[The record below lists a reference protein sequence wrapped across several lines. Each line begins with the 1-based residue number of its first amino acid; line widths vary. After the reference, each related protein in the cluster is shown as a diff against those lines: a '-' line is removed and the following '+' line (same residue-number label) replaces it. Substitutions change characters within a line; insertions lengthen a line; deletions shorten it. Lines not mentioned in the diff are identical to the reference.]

1 MSKAKPLVFS
11 AVSIA
16 LGLVLS
22 MIKIIHMPLG
32 GSITLCS
39 MLFVCLPGYFYG
51 PIYGFSAAFAYGLL
65 QFLFNGYV
73 VSIPQVICDYFLA
86 FGALGLGCIFRKK
99 RFGLILDYL
108 TGLFGR
114 FFFSFISG
122 VIFYG
127 MYASDYNLSAVVYS
141 LLYNGAYILGE
152 GIITILLLMI
162 PALRNN
168 IERIRES
175 SVFTDEKANKISKE

>member
-16 LGLVLS
+16 LALVLS

-39 MLFVCLPGYFYG
+39 MLFACIPAYLYG
-51 PIYGFSAAFAYGLL
+51 PVYGLCASIAYGTL
-65 QFLFNGYV
+65 QFIFNGYV

-86 FGALGLGCIFRKK
+86 FGALGLAFIFRKFK
-99 RFGLILDYL
+99 NGLLYGYL

-114 FFFSFISG
+114 FLFSFISG

-127 MYASDYNLSAVVYS
+127 MYAADYNMSAVIYS

-152 GIITILLLMI
+152 GVITVGLLMI
-162 PALRNN
+162 PAVKNN
-168 IERIRES
+168 LNRLKNEE
-175 SVFTDEKANKISKE
+175 TDKVSEKL